1 MRLEEGWDYADPV
14 NDAKDW
20 RDLFPDNP
28 YAHKAPDHNASQ
40 ELKSNFIAGT
50 RGEESDPDV
59 AKLETDP
66 KMQEMAQQMGT
77 SVKGL
82 LLLREMMLDRRGTQ
96 ALSVRCAMA
105 RDAIFNRSSGSAA
118 GVRRNRNSDRLI

>member
-1 MRLEEGWDYADPV
+1 MLIR
-14 NDAKDW
+14 
-20 RDLFPDNP
+20 RR
-28 YAHKAPDHNASQ
+28 DHNPSQ

-50 RGEESDPDV
+50 RGEESNPDV

-82 LLLREMMLDRRGTQ
+82 LLLREMMLDRRGRRSPYGAPWLGRLFSIALQ
-96 ALSVRCAMA
+96 AQPQAFG
-105 RDAIFNRSSGSAA
+105 AIGT
-118 GVRRNRNSDRLI
+118 LIG